1 MKILAVLAAF
11 WSFAE
16 APAQTASSPRQ
27 ITGSQVVAV
36 SVDNY
41 NRVVTADTKGN
52 ITAYDTLGN
61 ALASYSPQMVADVT
75 LLEAWRFMKV
85 LVFYRDLQQYVLLD
99 RFLTPLAGY
108 PYPARL
114 PAERIGFARVLTL
127 AFDDQLWVFDD
138 TDFSLKKYNPQ
149 SQSVTIH
156 SPMGLVLD
164 AKDYHINFMREYQ
177 SQVFVN
183 DRNSGIM
190 VFDNLGNYRTQLPFP
205 NVEFF
210 HFSGDELYFADGDV
224 LHFYNIYTAAERKVK
239 LPFAARFAVVAGR
252 KIFAFGAKGGFVWD
266 LP

>member
-1 MKILAVLAAF
+1 MTGLLAVAVCMATC
-11 WSFAE
+11 
-16 APAQTASSPRQ
+16 AQTPDLPRQ
-27 ITGSQVVAV
+27 ITKGQVVAV

-41 NRVVTADTKGN
+41 NRVITADAKGN

-61 ALASYSPQMVADVT
+61 ALTTYSPQTVAGVT
-75 LLEAWRFMKV
+75 LLEAWRSMKI

-138 TDFSLKKYNPQ
+138 ADFSLKKYNPQ
-149 SQSVTIH
+149 LQAVTIH
-156 SPMGLVLD
+156 SPMTLVLD

-183 DRNSGIM
+183 DKNSGIL
-190 VFDNLGNYRTQLPFP
+190 VFDNLGNYRKKLPLP
-205 NVEFF
+205 NADYFQFV
-210 HFSGDELYFADGDV
+210 GDELYFADGDT

-239 LPFAARFAVVAGR
+239 LPFTAQLVVVVGR
-252 KIFAFGAKGGFVWD
+252 KIFAFGVDGGFVWSVTNE
-266 LP
+266 